1 MEQSFII
8 IWCLFVFFVS
18 VATLCSHLPGRSWVL
33 RVCDFPRAQVLAIGL
48 VLIALLI
55 LAMFTGFPLNPK
67 RGPITWVFTTLLVVS
82 VILQGLWALQFTSL
96 RPVTV
101 RHACLSPKSMK
112 DSVDSFRLV
121 TANVDFENSDPS
133 KAMRM
138 LMDQDPDL
146 LAMVETDDTWDE
158 LIEGYRSQYP
168 YIIKELR
175 EKGRGVAVLSRLPI
189 EHSEIKYLVD
199 QDRPSI
205 WMRVCLPSAGCVQV
219 IITHPAPPGLPKR
232 NGGGRHSSKKRDIEL
247 NLIASYIGDRP
258 NEHWILAG
266 DFNDVGWSWTTLK
279 AKRVSGLSDPRIG
292 RGMYNT
298 FPAAYPFL
306 RYPID
311 HVLVSDAFE
320 LVEMRRLENIGS
332 DHLPLLADLVLP
344 R

>member
-1 MEQSFII
+1 MEQYFII
-8 IWCLFVFFVS
+8 IWCLLVICVFVV
-18 VATLCSHLPGRSWVL
+18 TLFSHLPGRSWVL
-33 RVCDFPRAQVLAIGL
+33 RVCDFPRAQVLSIGL
-48 VLIALLI
+48 VLIAVLI
-55 LAMFTGFPLNPK
+55 MAMLIGFPFEPQ
-67 RGPITWVFTTLLVVS
+67 GGAITWAFATLLVVS
-82 VILQGLWALQFTSL
+82 VILQGLWAIQFTPL

-101 RHACLSPKSMK
+101 RRASLSPESMNETGQA
-112 DSVDSFRLV
+112 FRLV

-158 LIEGYRSQYP
+158 IIEGYRSQYP
-168 YIIKELR
+168 YIVKELR
-175 EKGRGVAVLSRLPI
+175 EKGRGVAVLSRLQI

-205 WMRVCLPSAGCVQV
+205 WMRVCLPGTGCVRV

-232 NGGGRHSSKKRDIEL
+232 NGQGRHSSKKRDIEL
-247 NLIASYIGDRP
+247 DLIASYIGDRP
-258 NEHWILAG
+258 NDHWILAG

-279 AKRVSGLSDPRIG
+279 AKQVSGLSDPRIG

-320 LVEMRRLENIGS
+320 LVELRRIESIGS
-332 DHLPLLADLVLP
+332 DHLPLLADLVLA